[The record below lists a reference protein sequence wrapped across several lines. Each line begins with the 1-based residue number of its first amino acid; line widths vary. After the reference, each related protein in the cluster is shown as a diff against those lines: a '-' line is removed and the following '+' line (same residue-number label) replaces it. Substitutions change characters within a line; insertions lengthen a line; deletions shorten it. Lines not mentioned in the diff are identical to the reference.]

1 MNPLNPAHPLSPL
14 NPVNPMNPL
23 NPMNP
28 MRIAR
33 RNKMV
38 DATTDMVN
46 NLTGNDILLAVGI
59 AVGITLVMAAIVYI
73 FVKKTDKE

>member
-14 NPVNPMNPL
+14 NP
-23 NPMNP
+23 MNP
-28 MRIAR
+28 MHIAR

-38 DATTDMVN
+38 DATTDMAN

-59 AVGITLVMAAIVYI
+59 AVGITLVMAAIIYI

>member
-1 MNPLNPAHPLSPL
+1 MNPLHPAHPLS
-14 NPVNPMNPL
+14 PL

-38 DATTDMVN
+38 DTTTDMVN

-59 AVGITLVMAAIVYI
+59 AVGITLVMAAIAYI
-73 FVKKTDKE
+73 FVKMTDKE